1 MQRQTVLEAVLRRM
15 ANSPM
20 MGQPSAHCHGKTV
33 QRGYPP
39 AYLSSLPSTVSLAID
54 EGPQKQE
61 RGHREGN
68 DGGGMEDVGGT
79 FITPLRT
86 GKSSWEEI

>member
-1 MQRQTVLEAVLRRM
+1 M
-15 ANSPM
+15 
-20 MGQPSAHCHGKTV
+20 
-33 QRGYPP
+33 
-39 AYLSSLPSTVSLAID
+39 SLAID

-61 RGHREGN
+61 RGLGEGN
-68 DGGGMEDVGGT
+68 AEGGMEDVGGT